1 MPLFLKKG
9 PIHLKKFT
17 QVPRVW
23 ISTLVSGGFSSVI
36 DWLTTAG
43 GKVSAFAVLAM
54 ALIVTGDVISRW
66 LFGAPTPWAMESA
79 GYLLVI
85 AVPLALAYTLKV
97 GGHIRVTIFVSRLP
111 RKAQDWLKV
120 ITSIMGLG
128 YTIVLCYLTWK
139 QAFTSFT
146 FKTTSGTAIE
156 VMVWPFQV
164 AIPVGLALISLVL
177 ILNICRETKVALGK
191 PGNANQEKRQVGS

>member
-1 MPLFLKKG
+1 M
-9 PIHLKKFT
+9 
-17 QVPRVW
+17 W
-23 ISTLVSGGFSSVI
+23 ISGDRFSSVI

-128 YTIVLCYLTWK
+128 YTIVLCYLPWK

-177 ILNICRETKVALGK
+177 ILNIYRETKVALGK